1 MRYVLRPM
9 LTSDIDAVI
18 EGEEKVFGKSLGKDF
33 LLSELEINP
42 YSQYLVLEINKKVR
56 GYVGLWINDNMEIVN
71 LYVDE
76 KYQGMGFGSM
86 IMEFIISLCEDC
98 EIACLSLEVRE
109 SNEKAIALYEKFGL
123 SVKAKRKAYYDDGED
138 ALLMVREF
146 EVEE

>member
-1 MRYVLRPM
+1 MRYALRPM
-9 LTSDIDAVI
+9 LASDIDAVI
-18 EGEEKVFGKSLGKDF
+18 AGEEKVFGKSLGKDF

-42 YSQYLVLEINKKVR
+42 YSQYLVLEINKKVH
-56 GYVGLWINDNMEIVN
+56 GYVGLWVNDNMEIVN

-76 KYQGMGFGSM
+76 EYQGMGFGSM

-98 EIACLSLEVRE
+98 GIACLSLEVRE

-123 SVKAKRKAYYDDGED
+123 VVKAKRKAYYDNGED

>member
-1 MRYVLRPM
+1 MRYALRPM
-9 LTSDIDAVI
+9 LASDIDAVI
-18 EGEEKVFGKSLGKDF
+18 AGEEKVFGKSLGKDF

-42 YSQYLVLEINKKVR
+42 YSQYLVLEINKKVH
-56 GYVGLWINDNMEIVN
+56 GYVGLWVNDNMEIVN

-76 KYQGMGFGSM
+76 EYQGMGFGTM

-98 EIACLSLEVRE
+98 GIACLSLEVRE

-123 SVKAKRKAYYDDGED
+123 VVKAKRKAYYDNGED

-146 EVEE
+146 EVKE

>member
-1 MRYVLRPM
+1 
-9 LTSDIDAVI
+9 
-18 EGEEKVFGKSLGKDF
+18 
-33 LLSELEINP
+33 
-42 YSQYLVLEINKKVR
+42 
-56 GYVGLWINDNMEIVN
+56 
-71 LYVDE
+71 
-76 KYQGMGFGSM
+76 M

-123 SVKAKRKAYYDDGED
+123 SVKAKRKAYYDNGED